1 MNKHRNKL
9 LHSLK
14 YTLILLSGNL
24 LLAFLVNTFVLP
36 SNIIMG
42 GATGIGV
49 VLSKV
54 LPLDTATIV
63 LIFNILMLLLGA
75 AVLGKKF
82 SVTTVA
88 SSLLYPVFLGI
99 MQRIP
104 ALSITTENPLLFVLF
119 GGSMLGVSLGMI
131 MRIGASTG
139 GADVLALVCHKW
151 FHAPVSVCVWI
162 VDGLIILGQ
171 ALFATSDQILYGIV
185 FLVTESLVLDQVM
198 LLGQSQ
204 IQIFAVSPQ
213 SEKIR
218 HALLNDLSAGATM
231 VQIES
236 GYLGNQQ
243 QGILCVIPPRKLH
256 EATRLIQSID
266 PDVFMTVTKIKEVR
280 GQGFTL
286 ERRHPNE

>member
-1 MNKHRNKL
+1 MKIKSIRLLQFLKH
-9 LHSLK
+9 
-14 YTLILLSGNL
+14 TLILIAGNL

-49 VLSKV
+49 VFSKI

-63 LIFNILMLLLGA
+63 LIFNILMLILGA
-75 AVLGKKF
+75 AVLGRKF
-82 SVTTVA
+82 FIATVT
-88 SSLLYPVFLGI
+88 SSLLYPIFLGI

-104 ALSITTENPLLFVLF
+104 FLSITTENPLLFVLF
-119 GGSMLGVSLGMI
+119 GGSMLGLALGMM

-139 GADVLALVCHKW
+139 GADVIALVCHKW
-151 FHAPVSVCVWI
+151 LHAPVSVCVWI

-204 IQIFAVSPQ
+204 IQIFAVSPE
-213 SEKIR
+213 SDKIR
-218 HALLNDLSAGATM
+218 HALLDDLSAGATM
-231 VQIES
+231 LQIES

-256 EATRLIQSID
+256 EATLLIQSID
-266 PDVFMTVTKIKEVR
+266 PNVFMTVTKIKEVR

-286 ERRHPNE
+286 ERKHPTE

>member
-1 MNKHRNKL
+1 MNKQRKKL
-9 LHSLK
+9 LKTIK
-14 YTLILLSGNL
+14 YTLTLLAGNL

-49 VLSKV
+49 VLSKI

-82 SVTTVA
+82 FLSTVA
-88 SSLLYPVFLGI
+88 SSLLYPIFLGI

-104 ALSITTENPLLFVLF
+104 QLSITTENPLLFVLF

-151 FHAPVSVCVWI
+151 FHAPVSVCVWV
-162 VDGLIILGQ
+162 VDGLILLGQ
-171 ALFATSDQILYGIV
+171 ALFATSDQILYGII
-185 FLVTESLVLDQVM
+185 FLVLESLVLDQVM

-204 IQIFAVSPQ
+204 IQIFAVSPE
-213 SEKIR
+213 SEQIR
-218 HALLNDLSAGATM
+218 KAILTELSAGATM

-256 EATRLIQSID
+256 EATQLIQAID
-266 PDVFMTVTKIKEVR
+266 PNVFMTVTKIKEVR

-286 ERRHPNE
+286 ERKHPNV

>member
-1 MNKHRNKL
+1 MNKKKITHIARNSLVL
-9 LHSLK
+9 LA
-14 YTLILLSGNL
+14 GNL
-24 LLAFLVNTFVLP
+24 LLAFLVNTFILP

-49 VLSKV
+49 VLSKI

-63 LIFNILMLLLGA
+63 LIFNILMLILGA
-75 AVLGKKF
+75 AVLGRKF
-82 SVTTVA
+82 FVSTVA
-88 SSLLYPVFLGI
+88 SSLLYPIFLGI

-119 GGSMLGVSLGMI
+119 GGSMLGLSLGMI

-139 GADVLALVCHKW
+139 GADVLALVCQKW

-171 ALFATSDQILYGIV
+171 ALFATTDQILYGIV
-185 FLVTESLVLDQVM
+185 FLVTESLVLDKVM

-204 IQIFAVSPQ
+204 IQIFAVSPE
-213 SEKIR
+213 SNKIR
-218 HALLNDLSAGATM
+218 HALLNDLSAGTTM

-256 EATRLIQSID
+256 EATLLIQSID
-266 PDVFMTVTKIKEVR
+266 PNVFMTVTKIKEVR

-286 ERRHPNE
+286 ERKHPNE

>member
-1 MNKHRNKL
+1 MKSHRNKL
-9 LHSLK
+9 LHSIK
-14 YTLILLSGNL
+14 YTLILLLGNL

-75 AVLGKKF
+75 AILGKKF
-82 SVTTVA
+82 LVTTVA

-104 ALSITTENPLLFVLF
+104 AFSITTENPLLFVLF

-204 IQIFAVSPQ
+204 IQIFAVSPK

-256 EATRLIQSID
+256 EATQLIQSID

-286 ERRHPNE
+286 ERRYPNE

>member
-82 SVTTVA
+82 LVTTVA

-139 GADVLALVCHKW
+139 GADVLALICHKW

>member
-1 MNKHRNKL
+1 MNKKKL
-9 LHSLK
+9 THFLK
-14 YTLILLSGNL
+14 HALVLIAGNL
-24 LLAFLVNTFVLP
+24 MLAFLVNTFVLP

-49 VLSKV
+49 VLSKL

-63 LIFNILMLLLGA
+63 LIFNILVLLLGA
-75 AVLGKKF
+75 SVLGRKF
-82 SVTTVA
+82 FISTVA
-88 SSLLYPVFLGI
+88 SSLLYPIFLGI
-99 MQRIP
+99 FQRIP
-104 ALSITTENPLLFVLF
+104 ALALTTENPLLFVLF
-119 GGSMLGVSLGMI
+119 GGSMLGASLGMI
-131 MRIGASTG
+131 MRVGASTG
-139 GADVLALVCHKW
+139 GADVIALVCQKW
-151 FHAPVSVCVWI
+151 FHAPITVCVWV
-162 VDGLIILGQ
+162 VDGLIILAQ

-198 LLGQSQ
+198 VMGQSQ
-204 IQIFAVSPQ
+204 IQIFAVSPE
-213 SEKIR
+213 SERIR

-256 EATRLIQSID
+256 EATHLIQSID
-266 PDVFMTVTKIKEVR
+266 PNVFMTVTKIKEVR

-286 ERRHPNE
+286 ERKHPNP

>member
-1 MNKHRNKL
+1 MNKKKITHIARNSLVL
-9 LHSLK
+9 LA
-14 YTLILLSGNL
+14 GNL
-24 LLAFLVNTFVLP
+24 LLAFLVNTFILP

-49 VLSKV
+49 VLSKI

-63 LIFNILMLLLGA
+63 LIFNILMLVLGA
-75 AVLGKKF
+75 AVLGRKF
-82 SVTTVA
+82 FVSTVA
-88 SSLLYPVFLGI
+88 SSLLYPIFLGI

-119 GGSMLGVSLGMI
+119 GGSMLGLSLGMI

-139 GADVLALVCHKW
+139 GADVLALVCQKW

-162 VDGLIILGQ
+162 VDGLIILAQ

-185 FLVTESLVLDQVM
+185 FLVTESLVLDKVM

-204 IQIFAVSPQ
+204 IQIFAVSPE
-213 SEKIR
+213 SDKIR

-256 EATRLIQSID
+256 EATLLIQSID
-266 PDVFMTVTKIKEVR
+266 PNVFMTVTKIKEVR

-286 ERRHPNE
+286 ERQHPNE

>member
-1 MNKHRNKL
+1 MKHHNKKL
-9 LHSLK
+9 LQSLK
-14 YTLILLSGNL
+14 YILILISGNL

-42 GATGIGV
+42 GATGISV
-49 VLSKV
+49 LLSKF

-63 LIFNILMLLLGA
+63 LLFNILMLLLGA
-75 AVLGKKF
+75 IVLGKRF
-82 SVTTVA
+82 VVTTVA
-88 SSLLYPVFLGI
+88 SSLMYPIFLGI

-119 GGSMLGVSLGMI
+119 GGSMLGLSLGMI

-151 FHAPVSVCVWI
+151 FHAPISICVWI

-204 IQIFAVSPQ
+204 IQIFAVSPE
-213 SEKIR
+213 SKKIR
-218 HALLNDLSAGATM
+218 HALLTDLSAGATM

-256 EATRLIQSID
+256 EATQLIQSID

-286 ERRHPNE
+286 ERKHHNL

>member
-82 SVTTVA
+82 LVTTVA

-204 IQIFAVSPQ
+204 IQIFAVSPK

>member
-1 MNKHRNKL
+1 MKRHRNKL
-9 LHSLK
+9 LHSIK
-14 YTLILLSGNL
+14 YTLILLLGNL

-75 AVLGKKF
+75 AILGKKF
-82 SVTTVA
+82 LVTTVA

-104 ALSITTENPLLFVLF
+104 AFSITTENPLLFVLF

-204 IQIFAVSPQ
+204 IQIFAVSPK

-256 EATRLIQSID
+256 EATQLIQSID